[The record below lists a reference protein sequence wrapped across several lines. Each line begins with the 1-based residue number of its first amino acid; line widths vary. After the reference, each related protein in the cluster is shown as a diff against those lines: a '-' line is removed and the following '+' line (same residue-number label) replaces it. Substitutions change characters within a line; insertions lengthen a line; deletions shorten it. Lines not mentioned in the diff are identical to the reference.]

1 MQEQEISVESGI
13 KQLEKFLDKLVEDKR
28 LNVLE
33 NNVYV
38 LLRENGKSPNLFNG
52 RGLFSLIFPDNLN
65 YEKKNGA
72 HPQEPSLDINIAG
85 GAMGQ
90 IQILHGSLSEY
101 LIFFG
106 TPIGTEGHSGR
117 YIADIWDWTMEGE
130 TWCYLEGETE
140 RRVYKP
146 GDEMYLRKGKAKGYC
161 VKDHAWMLEYG
172 RGCIPMMMPFGALAS
187 NMFNTLDCATVERT
201 FRDFSGCVIRELL
214 KGKIQAIPLVESYG
228 SLAVRYVSAM
238 PRP

>member
-1 MQEQEISVESGI
+1 MSKVFDPKELCEIVNKGIGLPREQMFKVVHEE
-13 KQLEKFLDKLVEDKR
+13 
-28 LNVLE
+28 
-33 NNVYV
+33 
-38 LLRENGKSPNLFNG
+38 LLRKYPGHIRKNP
-52 RGLFSLIFPDNLN
+52 RWIF
-65 YEKKNGA
+65 
-72 HPQEPSLDINIAG
+72 NIAG

-117 YIADIWDWTMEGE
+117 YIADIWDRTMEGE
-130 TWCYLEGETE
+130 AWCYLEGETE